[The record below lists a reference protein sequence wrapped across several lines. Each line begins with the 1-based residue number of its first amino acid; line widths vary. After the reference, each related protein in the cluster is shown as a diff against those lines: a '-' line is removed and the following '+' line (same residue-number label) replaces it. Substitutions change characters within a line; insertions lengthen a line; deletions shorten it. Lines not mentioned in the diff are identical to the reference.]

1 MYGFPPPQIAEVIL
15 PDCPED
21 GARNILQTRQLS
33 NQLIKDNLLKAQA
46 RIKHQADKHRVERQ
60 LEVGDMV
67 YLKIQPYKHSSLSI
81 HSSLKL
87 NSKYYGPFRVLEKI
101 GKVAYKILLPD
112 TCHLHPVFHVS
123 QLKKDIGPE
132 VVPTPDLPL
141 VDEHG
146 NIKVAPQELLERRL
160 IPCNNEP
167 VVQWLIQWTNLPSSE
182 ATWEDTDFI
191 RRIFPSFHP

>member
-1 MYGFPPPQIAEVIL
+1 LYGFPPPQIAEVIL
-15 PDCPED
+15 PDCPKD

-67 YLKIQPYKHSSLSI
+67 YLKIQPYKYSSLSI

-146 NIKVAPQELLERRL
+146 NIKVALQEILERRL

-167 VVQWLIQWTNLPSSE
+167 VV
-182 ATWEDTDFI
+182 
-191 RRIFPSFHP
+191 